1 MTDLL
6 GHPYAFGPET
16 LEIFHVCTGSSLA
29 SPGFAAIFS
38 GKTCMEKFQKT
49 NYFSEKRD
57 PEKTQK
63 KPEKTKKTP
72 PTTQLFKI
80 DDSDKTPGENRDPD

>member
-1 MTDLL
+1 
-6 GHPYAFGPET
+6 
-16 LEIFHVCTGSSLA
+16 
-29 SPGFAAIFS
+29 
-38 GKTCMEKFQKT
+38 MEQFQKT

-57 PEKTQK
+57 PEKKQK

-80 DDSDKTPGENRDPD
+80 DDSNKTPGENRDPDWGREFPEIARELPEIAREFCEKKAGENTSNGK